1 MINLFKCIDSI
12 SMVHLL
18 HVPEAHL
25 FSIDHNSNLK
35 SRTRCLVLYEVWNLR
50 TQIYLNTS
58 FYQSYAILVILLT
71 YSLSIWIISLIEY
84 LNETFNLRKYWNS
97 IMQWFIQCLN
107 TVESFKF
114 LGSIVVDCMS
124 IFLAY
129 LKGYNFMDASVISF
143 SKKNNSLKL
152 CFGRGLPTNTTKIQR
167 LRFFF
172 WFHSSKLFTFNFL
185 SPY

>member
-71 YSLSIWIISLIEY
+71 YSLSI
-84 LNETFNLRKYWNS
+84 
-97 IMQWFIQCLN
+97 
-107 TVESFKF
+107 
-114 LGSIVVDCMS
+114 
-124 IFLAY
+124 
-129 LKGYNFMDASVISF
+129 
-143 SKKNNSLKL
+143 
-152 CFGRGLPTNTTKIQR
+152 
-167 LRFFF
+167 
-172 WFHSSKLFTFNFL
+172 
-185 SPY
+185 

>member
-1 MINLFKCIDSI
+1 
-12 SMVHLL
+12 
-18 HVPEAHL
+18 
-25 FSIDHNSNLK
+25 
-35 SRTRCLVLYEVWNLR
+35 
-50 TQIYLNTS
+50 
-58 FYQSYAILVILLT
+58 
-71 YSLSIWIISLIEY
+71 
-84 LNETFNLRKYWNS
+84 
-97 IMQWFIQCLN
+97 MQWFIQCLN

-172 WFHSSKLFTFNFL
+172 FDFTVVNYLHSLFCLPIKLHWLIWVTYTHNTDDLITKCGAYEYNLLAVFIEKHDWFSLRTVTGSRTDITLTFYWCKYCL
-185 SPY
+185 TVKWI